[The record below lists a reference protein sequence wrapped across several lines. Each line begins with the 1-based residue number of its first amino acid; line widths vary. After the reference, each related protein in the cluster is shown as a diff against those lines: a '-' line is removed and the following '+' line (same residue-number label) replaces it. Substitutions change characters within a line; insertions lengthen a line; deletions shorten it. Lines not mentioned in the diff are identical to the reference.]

1 MPRGLKKYQSLPCQA
16 FRFGPPHKMKDLV
29 VNIATL
35 EQSLGALLA
44 KEQPQPNDRQPRGEV
59 LPPLRSV
66 LRANS

>member
-1 MPRGLKKYQSLPCQA
+1 
-16 FRFGPPHKMKDLV
+16 MKDLV

-35 EQSLGALLA
+35 EQYLGALLA